1 TFPFVHLDFPK
12 NTVICTK
19 VRWKRSFLS
28 ECNWKGFC
36 IVMEYDDSDLLPFE
50 EEELADNSE
59 EEDIGKIKHNILSR
73 KRHLDEKS
81 DDADESKISK
91 LFEESHALTTRRR
104 TTVPYVKL
112 NEARLTGPFGL
123 PALLTHF
130 STLKPNVNKDEFS
143 NLNTVMNKME
153 LWAHQLY
160 PSLRFDDVL
169 ERLEKLG
176 HKKAVQTFLA
186 KCREDA
192 FRHGSDNSEGEA
204 ENEELSLKDLF
215 FMDAK
220 KSNYNELSNAE
231 NKVER
236 AEKVELTEEQL
247 ARIEA
252 NRLRAKQLREQKRV
266 KFMKS
271 IDFVDKQMMSEEKIN
286 SDKCEIACDAAGNFC
301 ASVQPVNISEEAE
314 EVMLTEDQIMAEL
327 NSD

>member
-112 NEARLTGPFGL
+112 NEARF
-123 PALLTHF
+123 
-130 STLKPNVNKDEFS
+130 FS